1 MVASV
6 KGLPRGARV
15 TTPDGR
21 WRGLLVAEAGT
32 FREDDAVQVRW
43 ATGELTIERAADV
56 RRER

>member
-1 MVASV
+1 MQASA
-6 KGLPRGARV
+6 KGLTRGARV
-15 TTPDGR
+15 TSADGR

-43 ATGELTIERAADV
+43 ATGELTIERVTDV